1 MKQGVRELGVIA
13 RFRYNDLKEAAVI
26 AVDAGPMQIEWSGE
40 EAYRCAGGVRRST
53 TADTMHERVGCG
65 GKILL
70 RERVKSP
77 EEESYSAI
85 RREATVRAETRR
97 GFVIS
102 RVVSC
107 GSGDHGWRTKLHL
120 GSR

>member
-1 MKQGVRELGVIA
+1 MGVRELGVIA
-13 RFRYNDLKEAAVI
+13 RFRYNDLKGAAVI
-26 AVDAGPMQIEWSGE
+26 AADAGPMQIEWSGG
-40 EAYRCAGGVRRST
+40 AACRCVGVVRRST
-53 TADTMHERVGCG
+53 TADTMHERIGRG

-70 RERVKSP
+70 KERVKSP
-77 EEESYSAI
+77 EEKICSAI
-85 RREATVRAETRR
+85 KRESTGRVETRR